1 MFYVD
6 PESNKITLAG
16 IHLGEESDSTLR
28 GAPVEHMVPLIEA
41 LNKSQS
47 PPILVSSQAHVL
59 PGDKGFEVHLLRFKP
74 VNSHAPIDVRSID

>member
-1 MFYVD
+1 
-6 PESNKITLAG
+6 
-16 IHLGEESDSTLR
+16 
-28 GAPVEHMVPLIEA
+28 MVPLIEA

>member
-6 PESNKITLAG
+6 HESHKITLAG

-28 GAPVEHMVPLIEA
+28 GAPVEHMAPLVEA
-41 LNKSQS
+41 LDKAKSQ
-47 PPILVSSQAHVL
+47 PIVVSSQARVV

-74 VNSHAPIDVRSID
+74 VNSRAHDQRLDR